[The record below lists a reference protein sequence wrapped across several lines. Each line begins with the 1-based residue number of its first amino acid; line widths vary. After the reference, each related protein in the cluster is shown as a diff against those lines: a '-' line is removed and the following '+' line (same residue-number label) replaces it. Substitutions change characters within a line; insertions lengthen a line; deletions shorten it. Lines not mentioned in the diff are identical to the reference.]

1 MTYKSNRKN
10 WIRKN
15 KVSIWLGCIFYSIF
29 QTCYFVYLISPTF
42 KQKVWDRIKKNF
54 EVIST
59 IAEINDTIN
68 ALIICDD
75 DQLVV
80 NGNKL
85 LTQILLNERH
95 RSTCIIQYEQYTQS
109 TDLTQRMNSDCFIL
123 LEHFTLGD
131 CSYFTK
137 HFQAAYVLTFF
148 T

>member
-1 MTYKSNRKN
+1 MKYKSNRKN

-15 KVSIWLGCIFYSIF
+15 KVFIWLGCIFYSIF

-95 RSTCIIQYEQYTQS
+95 RSTCIIQYEQYTQNI
-109 TDLTQRMNSDCFIL
+109 DLTQRMNSDCFI
-123 LEHFTLGD
+123 
-131 CSYFTK
+131 
-137 HFQAAYVLTFF
+137 
-148 T
+148 